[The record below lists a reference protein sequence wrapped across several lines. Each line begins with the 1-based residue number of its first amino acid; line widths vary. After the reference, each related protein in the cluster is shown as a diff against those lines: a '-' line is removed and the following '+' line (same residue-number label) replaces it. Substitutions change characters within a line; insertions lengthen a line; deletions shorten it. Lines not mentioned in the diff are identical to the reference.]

1 MIRLILLCLLLV
13 TIAEPAAADPITA
26 AAIGK
31 AFASIG
37 TILKAGGIGAF
48 LIRTAISVGLSL
60 LSQALMKPKSPA
72 ASGVKID
79 GTTAGEDTPMRFVVG
94 RRMVGGHLEY
104 HNSHGQVGKTPNAYY
119 TLVVSVCDVP
129 GATLRRVRVNDEF
142 VTLGDTAHPDYGFPM
157 LEKRV
162 GSDDYGWV
170 RFYDGT
176 QVTADPMLVSRYGL
190 DPDQPWTANHI
201 LSGVAYA
208 IITLRFNREVW
219 QGPPALRFEMNGIP
233 LYDPRLDSSV
243 GGSGAHRWNNPATWA
258 PTENLA
264 VIAYNLMR
272 GIPIPGGN
280 IYGGEVE
287 AGDLPLANAVAGM
300 NVCDTTV
307 SGRAQFRGGLEISVD
322 EEPALYIE
330 ELLKAGLGQV
340 SELGGVFR
348 TRWGAPDEAV
358 MAITDEDIS
367 VSNPQEFDPFPGIEA
382 TYNAIRITHPNVET
396 AWEPAQT
403 PALYNAAW
411 EAEDGGRRLPIQ
423 MEVAA
428 CFDHAQAQQLQSAY
442 IRDERR
448 FRQHQIVLPPEAQ
461 ILEPLDTIAWTSA
474 RNGYSNKLFEVVAS
488 RYMPKTMMVALTLR
502 ERDPADYD
510 WDSELEMP
518 SAPGYVPSERDPRSV
533 DEADWSVT
541 GTSVT
546 DASGGARR
554 PALLI
559 QWDPEVIEDARQLE
573 YQVEVNATGAPVTS
587 GIANGNSV
595 AVVVVEG
602 ILPATVYRA
611 RVRPVV
617 DAPAIWS
624 DWQTATT
631 PDVRLTADDIAQSII
646 NQIEDGEAA
655 ATAAADA
662 AAAAQLAADGVR
674 SDHDALVAGFT
685 GNLATA
691 FGAVASDLS
700 DLSGQLTTV
709 QAEIEDFYDS
719 GTGQVRASALSGYYT
734 IAGADSAISAAI
746 DGLEAQILDPVSGQ
760 VRASLLTGYYTEAEA
775 DSAIASA
782 IDSLEAQIL
791 DPVSGQVRATLLTGY
806 YTEAEADSAIAA
818 AQTTLRSEI
827 ARRALASDFVEDG
840 LFWSQSISGAPS
852 SKPDLGA
859 PFTFVTEPAM
869 GRVVQLVGPASTN
882 RHIAPKAYLPNVAGR
897 RYRVTIVARH
907 VGAFVDQSSTAL
919 IFLARRI
926 TSTFSGSVGDIFS
939 ATLTFAAPDT
949 VQAFTFEWTC
959 DGNSPLFLPFVY
971 SAGSRFNVTGP
982 TLQVSQIDVVDISA
996 ARDVAAD
1003 LDLNYYTA
1011 VEADQA
1017 IAAASQVLQ
1026 AQVDD
1031 VSAEVVTQGV
1041 ALATL
1046 EGVAQASY
1054 VIRAQAGGAVS
1065 LLDLVAADDGVTPPT
1080 SIARLAADQIILDGS
1095 VSASQLAI
1103 TDTSG
1108 NLVVNGDF
1116 ARGDLRGWDVP
1127 PNDWSVVA
1135 RAASGANAI
1144 TTMPFAYALRTSDG
1158 PLSAQVL
1165 WQQER
1170 IAIKAGD
1177 RLTVSYDFAGEGAS
1191 ITITGGVQIEW
1202 QTAAGA
1208 QISVTSVNFT
1218 GITTSWQSRAPQA
1231 VQAPANAAYARVRFA
1246 VNGGGAGR
1254 VYFGNVRIERQRDAS
1269 ILITPNSITGA
1280 QLVTT
1285 QALITENAQIA
1296 NGVIANANIAD
1307 LTVTNAKIA
1316 NLTVGTG
1323 KITNSAIT
1331 GSGAAFGSVGDAPG
1345 SWTTVATCTVGTEG
1359 GRNFIA
1365 WAQIESTSGAGGGG
1379 GTPGAGQFRMQIN
1392 GVDVYYSSTLG
1403 TENFPILRNAGSTA
1417 GSTTIQVQILK
1428 TTGDGNFSGSAFI
1441 VGMEFKK

>member
-1 MIRLILLCLLLV
+1 MIRFILLCLLLV
-13 TIAEPAAADPITA
+13 MIAEPAAAGPA
-26 AAIGK
+26 VGA
-31 AFASIG
+31 AFAKLFVGIQA
-37 TILKAGGIGAF
+37 TLAAGGVGAF
-48 LIRTAISVGLSL
+48 LLRTAISVGLSL

-142 VTLGDTAHPDYGFPM
+142 VTLGGDAHPDYGFPM

-176 QVTADPMLVSRYGL
+176 QVTADPMLVSRYGA

-219 QGPPALRFEMNGIP
+219 QGPPSLRFEMNGIP

-243 GGSGAHRWNNPATWA
+243 GGSGAQRWNNPATWA

-287 AGDLPLANAVAGM
+287 AEDLPLANAVAGM

-403 PALYNAAW
+403 PALYNAVW
-411 EAEDGGRRLPIQ
+411 EAEDGDRRLPIQ

-461 ILEPLDTIAWTSA
+461 ILEPLDTIAWTSD

-510 WDSELEMP
+510 WDSELELP
-518 SAPGYVPSERDPRSV
+518 SAPGYVPTERDPRSV
-533 DEADWSVT
+533 DDADWSVT

-631 PDVRLTADDIAQSII
+631 PDVRLSADDISAAII
-646 NQIEDGEAA
+646 QQIEGGEAA
-655 ATAAADA
+655 AEAAAQEAADA
-662 AAAAQLAADGVR
+662 REVADGVR

-691 FGAVASDLS
+691 FNGVASDLS
-700 DLSGQLTTV
+700 ELSGQLTTIE
-709 QAEIEDFYDS
+709 ADIEDFYDS

-746 DGLEAQILDPVSGQ
+746 DGLEAQILTPEGQ
-760 VRASLLTGYYTEAEA
+760 VRASLLTGYYTEAET
-775 DSAIASA
+775 DSAIS
-782 IDSLEAQIL
+782 
-791 DPVSGQVRATLLTGY
+791 
-806 YTEAEADSAIAA
+806 A
-818 AQTTLRSEI
+818 AQTVLRSEI
-827 ARRALASDFVEDG
+827 ARRTLPSDFAEDG
-840 LFWSQSISGAPS
+840 LFWTHAIQGNPAN
-852 SKPDLGA
+852 KANLGS
-859 PFTFVTEPAM
+859 PVTFATDAEM
-869 GRVVQLVGPASTN
+869 GRVAVLTAPITSN
-882 RHIAPKAYLPNVAGR
+882 RHIAPKGYLPNVAGK
-897 RYRVTIVARH
+897 RYRATITAKH
-907 VGAFVDQSSTAL
+907 TGAFAGGSQNAL
-919 IFLARRI
+919 AYNLWKINSNF
-926 TSTFSGSVGDIFS
+926 
-939 ATLTFAAPDT
+939 TFANSTLPTGMSGTLAFSAPDT
-949 VQAFTFEWTC
+949 VQTFTREWTC
-959 DGNSPLFLPFVY
+959 DGATPYFLPFAYTIGVNFGV
-971 SAGSRFNVTGP
+971 AGPVISI
-982 TLQVSQIDVVDISA
+982 QSIEVVDISA
-996 ARDVAAD
+996 ARDVSAN
-1003 LDLNYYTA
+1003 LESNYYTA
-1011 VEADQA
+1011 VETDSA
-1017 IAAASQVLQ
+1017 IAAANLSLE
-1026 AQVDD
+1026 AQIDGVVATLDND
-1031 VSAEVVTQGV
+1031 YFTAAETSSAIAASASTLSAEIDGVASDVTTQGT

-1046 EGVAQASY
+1046 EGIAEASY

-1065 LLDLVAADDGVTPPT
+1065 LLDLVAASDGVTPPT

-1116 ARGDLRGWDVP
+1116 ARGDLRGWAVA

-1165 WQQER
+1165 WQQEP

-1191 ITITGGVQIEW
+1191 ITITGGIQIQW

-1208 QISVTSVNFT
+1208 EISVSSINFT
-1218 GITTSWQSRAPQA
+1218 GVTTSWQSRAPQT
-1231 VQAPANAAYARVRFA
+1231 VQAPAGAAYARFCCA

-1280 QLVTT
+1280 QLITT
-1285 QALITENAQIA
+1285 QALITASAQLADAVISNAKIGNLQ
-1296 NGVIANANIAD
+1296 VD
-1307 LTVTNAKIA
+1307 NAKIA

-1323 KITNSAIT
+1323 KIAGNAVSDGATGYGSTQITNNGTGWVDLLVIAFAGTAGAQVVIGAWVRSGGDGGT
-1331 GSGAAFGSVGDAPG
+1331 GSYPEFRLILNGVGLVFGRGEVDERVQ
-1345 SWTTVATCTVGTEG
+1345 TFLRTVG
-1359 GRNFIA
+1359 A
-1365 WAQIESTSGAGGGG
+1365 SAG
-1379 GTPGAGQFRMQIN
+1379 TNTVQFQMRSNN
-1392 GVDVYYSSTLG
+1392 GLG
-1403 TENFPILRNAGSTA
+1403 PARASEYTA
-1417 GSTTIQVQILK
+1417 YAIQLK
-1428 TTGDGNFSGSAFI
+1428 
-1441 VGMEFKK
+1441 K